1 LTQTQSLVPVSTVPT
16 VKNLIEFLKLK
27 YDLDFNKL
35 SPNRLKDRAEKA
47 CEFGEY
53 ADSHKLDMAADV
65 KELLSDHELNYEE
78 RKFRITTLIELIFK
92 K

>member
-1 LTQTQSLVPVSTVPT
+1 MTQVKPLLPT
-16 VKNLIEFLKLK
+16 VKNLIEFLKSK
-27 YDLDFNKL
+27 YNLDFNKL

-78 RKFRITTLIELIFK
+78 KKFRISTLIELIFK
-92 K
+92 S

>member
-1 LTQTQSLVPVSTVPT
+1 MTQVKPLLPT
-16 VKNLIEFLKLK
+16 VKNLIEFLKSK
-27 YDLDFNKL
+27 YSLDFNKL

-78 RKFRITTLIELIFK
+78 KKFRISTLIELIFK
-92 K
+92 S

>member
-1 LTQTQSLVPVSTVPT
+1 MTQAKLLPT
-16 VKNLIEFLKLK
+16 VKNLIEFLKSN
-27 YDLDFNKL
+27 YNLDFNKL

-78 RKFRITTLIELIFK
+78 KKFRISTLIELIFK
-92 K
+92 S